1 MDHEGYIFL
10 EADEDR
16 VETRSLAQIEALLPR
31 LLDPAIEFF
40 EIFVRGNGRPE
51 DIPKVSWNLAGTE
64 GMRESSSWPPTGVR
78 SSTLVADSA
87 GTLVANASPDGAS
100 CGTDITWEHNPNDL
114 VPSSVPNAFA
124 FLSVL
129 PDEAGIGLRS
139 DVLVFD
145 SRPVAHTVEL
155 VGPVTAKARIH
166 SSGPNMDLFLRLLD
180 VSPEGSAVRIGRGQ
194 VHLVDATQA
203 TTVEVDL
210 GQLGY
215 QLREGHLLR
224 LHISSSDFPEFVPLP
239 GTGENP
245 WGATEVVSTT
255 QSLLVGGADGLSLTV
270 SILKGML
277 S

>member
-1 MDHEGYIFL
+1 M
-10 EADEDR
+10 
-16 VETRSLAQIEALLPR
+16 
-31 LLDPAIEFF
+31 
-40 EIFVRGNGRPE
+40 
-51 DIPKVSWNLAGTE
+51 
-64 GMRESSSWPPTGVR
+64 
-78 SSTLVADSA
+78 
-87 GTLVANASPDGAS
+87 
-100 CGTDITWEHNPNDL
+100 
-114 VPSSVPNAFA
+114 
-124 FLSVL
+124 
-129 PDEAGIGLRS
+129 
-139 DVLVFD
+139 
-145 SRPVAHTVEL
+145 EL

-210 GQLGY
+210 GHLGY